1 MSDQLTFEG
10 LTPRQRE
17 VILRKAEGKTYGQVA
32 YELGVTEQTVK
43 NHLGVVYAR
52 LGAGHLIEALHILGW
67 LRVPDQYESASGNP
81 A

>member
-1 MSDQLTFEG
+1 M
-10 LTPRQRE
+10 
-17 VILRKAEGKTYGQVA
+17 IIRKAAGKTYGQVA

-52 LGAGHLIEALHILGW
+52 LGAQHLIEALQILGS
-67 LRVPDQYESASGNP
+67 LRLPGRSEPAGRNP